1 MFRYK
6 APNPYNNEGS
16 FFSFLSSSSVS
27 SSQRIG
33 KLVLPAQWR
42 EPKILGEITLI
53 QFAHANGLV
62 IQGGYVGT
70 HDSAVLDTIEL
81 KPKTESNTSLKN
93 QHYII
98 KFNGNGMFY
107 QDALYNYAYD
117 ANQLNLT
124 IIGFNYRGVGNSK
137 KTPETFQDL
146 VTDGIAQVQRILD
159 RGVDSK
165 KITLDGLS
173 LGGGVATIVASHF
186 HKIGKPVYL
195 WNDRS
200 FASVSKAAA
209 GVVAPEIDNIFGETL
224 ATSIECTSWSLM
236 KPSGWDVDVAKAYNE
251 IPDEYKNH
259 MYVAKKSTLSYG
271 DGVIAHWAS
280 LHEGVKQ
287 DEKKKGI
294 RTGHKVYAQNGFF
307 GGGHNMSRSD
317 LVSAENTSLTGQDQF
332 ENFMKNHTNNGF

>member
-1 MFRYK
+1 MFRYE

-16 FFSFLSSSSVS
+16 FFSFLTSSSVS
-27 SSQRIG
+27 SSHKIG
-33 KLVLPAQWR
+33 KLVVPAQSR
-42 EPKILGEITLI
+42 EPKTIGEMTLN
-53 QFAHANGLV
+53 QFAHTNGLV

-81 KPKTESNTSLKN
+81 KPKTESNSSLGN
-93 QHYII
+93 QHFII

-107 QDALYNYAYD
+107 QDVLHDFAYD
-117 ANQLNLT
+117 ANKLNVT

-146 VTDGIAQVQRILD
+146 VTDGIAQVQRLLD
-159 RGVDSK
+159 SGIDSK

-173 LGGGVATIVASHF
+173 LGGGVATMVASHF

-200 FASVSKAAA
+200 FASISKAAA
-209 GVVAPEIDNIFGETL
+209 GVIAPEIDNIFGETL
-224 ATSIECTSWSLM
+224 STSFEYTSWSLM
-236 KPSGWDVDVAKAYNE
+236 KPAGWDVNVAKAYNE
-251 IPDEYKNH
+251 IADEYKNH
-259 MYVAKKSTLSYG
+259 MYVAKKSALSCG
-271 DGVIAHWAS
+271 DGVIAHRAS

-287 DEKKKGI
+287 DEKKRGI
-294 RTGHKVYAQNGFF
+294 STAHKVYAQNGFF

-332 ENFMKNHTNNGF
+332 DNFIRNHTNYSF

>member
-1 MFRYK
+1 MFRYE

-16 FFSFLSSSSVS
+16 FFSFLNSSSIS
-27 SSQRIG
+27 SSQSIG

-42 EPKILGEITLI
+42 EPQNIGEMTLN
-53 QFAHANGLV
+53 QFAHANDLL

-81 KPKTESNTSLKN
+81 KPKAESNLPLRN
-93 QHYII
+93 QHFII

-107 QDALYNYAYD
+107 QDALRDFAYD
-117 ANQLNLT
+117 ANKLNVT
-124 IIGFNYRGVGNSK
+124 VIGFNYRGVGNSK

-146 VTDGIAQVQRILD
+146 VTDGIAQVQRLLD
-159 RGVDSK
+159 SGVDSK
-165 KITLDGLS
+165 KITIDGLS

-186 HKIGKPVYL
+186 HKLGKPVYL

-200 FASVSKAAA
+200 FASISKAAA
-209 GVVAPEIDNIFGETL
+209 GVVAPEIDNIFGNTL
-224 ATSIECTSWSLM
+224 ATSFEYTSWSLM
-236 KPSGWDVDVAKAYNE
+236 KPAGWDVNVAKAYNA

-259 MYVAKKSTLSYG
+259 MYVAKKSARSYG
-271 DGVIAHWAS
+271 DGVIAHRAS

-294 RTGHKVYAQNGFF
+294 RTGHKVYATHGLF

-317 LVSAENTSLTGQDQF
+317 LVSAENTSLSGQDQF
-332 ENFMKNHTNNGF
+332 ENFIRNHRF

>member
-1 MFRYK
+1 MFRYE

-27 SSQRIG
+27 SSQKIG
-33 KLVLPAQWR
+33 KLVVPAQSR
-42 EPKILGEITLI
+42 EPKTIGEMTLN

-81 KPKTESNTSLKN
+81 KPKTESNSSLGN
-93 QHYII
+93 QHFII

-107 QDALYNYAYD
+107 QDVLYDFAYD
-117 ANQLNLT
+117 ANKLNVT

-146 VTDGIAQVQRILD
+146 VTDGIAQVQRLLD
-159 RGVDSK
+159 SGIDSK

-173 LGGGVATIVASHF
+173 LGGGVATMVASHF

-200 FASVSKAAA
+200 FASISKAAA

-224 ATSIECTSWSLM
+224 STSFEYTSWSLM
-236 KPSGWDVDVAKAYNE
+236 KPAGWDVNVAKAYNE
-251 IPDEYKNH
+251 IADEYKNH
-259 MYVAKKSTLSYG
+259 MYVAKKSALSCG
-271 DGVIAHWAS
+271 DGVIAHRAS

-287 DEKKKGI
+287 DEKKRGI
-294 RTGHKVYAQNGFF
+294 STDHKVYAQNGFF

-332 ENFMKNHTNNGF
+332 ENFIRNHTNYSF

>member
-1 MFRYK
+1 MFRYE

-16 FFSFLSSSSVS
+16 FFSFLTSSSVS
-27 SSQRIG
+27 SSHKIG
-33 KLVLPAQWR
+33 KLVVPAQSR
-42 EPKILGEITLI
+42 EPKTIGEMTLN
-53 QFAHANGLV
+53 QFAHTNGLV

-81 KPKTESNTSLKN
+81 KPKTESNSSLGN
-93 QHYII
+93 QHFII

-107 QDALYNYAYD
+107 QDVLHDFAYD
-117 ANQLNLT
+117 ANKLNVT

-146 VTDGIAQVQRILD
+146 VTDGIAQVQRLLD
-159 RGVDSK
+159 SGIDSK

-173 LGGGVATIVASHF
+173 LGGGVATMVASHF

-200 FASVSKAAA
+200 FASISKAAA
-209 GVVAPEIDNIFGETL
+209 GVIAPEIDNIFGETL
-224 ATSIECTSWSLM
+224 STSFEYTSWSLM
-236 KPSGWDVDVAKAYNE
+236 KPAGWDVNVAKAYNE
-251 IPDEYKNH
+251 IADEYKNH
-259 MYVAKKSTLSYG
+259 MYVAKKSALSCG
-271 DGVIAHWAS
+271 DGVIAHRAS

-287 DEKKKGI
+287 DEKKRGI
-294 RTGHKVYAQNGFF
+294 STAHKVYAQNGFF

-332 ENFMKNHTNNGF
+332 ENFIRNHTNYSF